1 MHDLLALCVCSPIR
15 IRIRICV
22 GVSTGYRGSG
32 RCVCVAVA
40 KVNWIEKLK
49 SHSQQKE
56 NAEKLEN
63 GTGKKGKETVRQRVK
78 CARLICLIDFIYIPI
93 HIYVCVTGIYARLCA
108 AGNVFCRLSS

>member
-1 MHDLLALCVCSPIR
+1 M
-15 IRIRICV
+15 
-22 GVSTGYRGSG
+22 GSG